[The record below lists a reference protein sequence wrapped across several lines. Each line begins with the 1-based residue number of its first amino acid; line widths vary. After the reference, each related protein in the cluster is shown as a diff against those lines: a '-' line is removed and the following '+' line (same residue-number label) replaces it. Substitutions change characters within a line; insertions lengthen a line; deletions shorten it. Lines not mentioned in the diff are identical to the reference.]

1 MREQRDVVGA
11 LASIM
16 KPFTREL
23 INDRR
28 QPALRWSAVFA
39 GVAVAVAL
47 WSILQ
52 MLGMGVGLSSI
63 DLGDEGS
70 LRSASIGNSVWSMVA
85 PLLSLAAGGY
95 VAGRLAHTFDQRVG
109 AMHGFVTGALA
120 AVSGLILAVSLVSLL
135 AGNSVKT
142 ATGRFLTTDHVQVAP
157 SLARAERAEAAKDA
171 GKILL
176 GAGAALLLGLG
187 ASVAG
192 GGLASRRVTRKKH
205 HTAEVPV
212 VPPPSPPPVDA
223 PQVA

>member
-1 MREQRDVVGA
+1 
-11 LASIM
+11 M

-28 QPALRWSAVFA
+28 APALRWSAVFA

-47 WSILQ
+47 WSLLQ
-52 MLGMGVGLSSI
+52 MLGMGVGLSSV
-63 DLGDEGS
+63 DVDDAGS
-70 LRSASIGNSVWSMVA
+70 LRSASIGNSVWSMVV

-95 VAGRLAHTFDQRVG
+95 VAGRLAHTFDQHVG
-109 AMHGFVTGALA
+109 ATHGLVTGALSA
-120 AVSGLILAVSLVSLL
+120 ISGLILAVSLVSML

-157 SLARAERAEAAKDA
+157 ALAAAERAEAAKDA

-187 ASVAG
+187 AAVAG
-192 GGLASRRVTRKKH
+192 GGLAVRRVTRPKH
-205 HTAEVPV
+205 NTAEVPV
-212 VPPPSPPPVDA
+212 VPPPGPPPVDS
-223 PQVA
+223 PHVA